1 MFFFFNQKYCSR
13 TQGDTS
19 SPSPLPLPQREG
31 SDMRDTPCGSQ
42 IFPLIITQA
51 NCFLHSSSLQE
62 RGQGGEAFLLL
73 CKKGRRKII
82 FYIFP
87 FYLYSFLSP
96 PSFNSPLHT
105 YPQGY
110 CCICPSLRGEEELER
125 ASWVTLYITVLHR
138 LDGCYAYYSC

>member
-87 FYLYSFLSP
+87 FGLYSFLSP
-96 PSFNSPLHT
+96 PSFNSPLPA

-110 CCICPSLRGEEELER
+110 CCICSPPAWEGVGKRLLGDL
-125 ASWVTLYITVLHR
+125 LFTVPHR
-138 LDGCYAYYSC
+138 LDECCAYYSC

>member
-1 MFFFFNQKYCSR
+1 
-13 TQGDTS
+13 
-19 SPSPLPLPQREG
+19 
-31 SDMRDTPCGSQ
+31 MRDTPCGSQ

-87 FYLYSFLSP
+87 FGLYSFSVPLLSTP
-96 PSFNSPLHT
+96 HPMRKGVGKET
-105 YPQGY
+105 
-110 CCICPSLRGEEELER
+110 
-125 ASWVTLYITVLHR
+125 
-138 LDGCYAYYSC
+138 